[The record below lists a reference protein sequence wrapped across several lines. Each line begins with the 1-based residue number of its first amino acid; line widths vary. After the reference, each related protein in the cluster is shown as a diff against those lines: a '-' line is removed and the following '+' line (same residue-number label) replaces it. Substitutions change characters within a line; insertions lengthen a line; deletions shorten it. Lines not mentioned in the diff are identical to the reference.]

1 MPAQPDSA
9 AWLHVARAAA
19 ALAAAMG
26 IGRFAY
32 TPILPMMTAQAGL
45 TAQAAGHLATANY
58 VGYLGGAVAGTL
70 SHRLA
75 RSTTAWRTSLVVLIT
90 TLALMPLASTIFG
103 WLTLRTVAGFASAV
117 VFVIAVNSLLEH
129 LRDHSPHLP
138 GWGIGGVGVGI
149 ALSGVMVL
157 AMPATAGWRG
167 AWWTAA
173 VSAAVL
179 TVGAWGMRGS
189 TRPAA
194 VTPVVAPP
202 APVANAKRLFA
213 ALFTSYTLEGIGYI
227 VAGTFL
233 VAAIHQN
240 SSGWLGSGAWML
252 VGLAAA
258 PSAALWAWL
267 SARWQHPVLLVA
279 ALLLQAVGIALPA
292 IADGP
297 AAALVGAVLF
307 GATFIGVSTISLA
320 AGRLLQFPGAVAL
333 LTVGYSA
340 GQILGPLLV
349 SPLLGNGFHH
359 ALLAAAM
366 VVVASAVVAALLRRG
381 FTPAST
387 DRPTAA
393 MSTGR

>member
-1 MPAQPDSA
+1 MP
-9 AWLHVARAAA
+9 
-19 ALAAAMG
+19 
-26 IGRFAY
+26 
-32 TPILPMMTAQAGL
+32 
-45 TAQAAGHLATANY
+45 
-58 VGYLGGAVAGTL
+58 
-70 SHRLA
+70 
-75 RSTTAWRTSLVVLIT
+75 
-90 TLALMPLASTIFG
+90 
-103 WLTLRTVAGFASAV
+103 
-117 VFVIAVNSLLEH
+117 
-129 LRDHSPHLP
+129 
-138 GWGIGGVGVGI
+138 
-149 ALSGVMVL
+149 
-157 AMPATAGWRG
+157 
-167 AWWTAA
+167 
-173 VSAAVL
+173 
-179 TVGAWGMRGS
+179 
-189 TRPAA
+189 
-194 VTPVVAPP
+194 
-202 APVANAKRLFA
+202 NAKRLFA
-213 ALFTSYTLEGIGYI
+213 ALFVSYTLEGIGYI

-240 SSGWLGSGAWML
+240 SSGWLGSGAWLL

-267 SARWQHPVLLVA
+267 STRWRHPVLLVA

-292 IADGP
+292 LADGP
-297 AAALVGAVLF
+297 AAALIGAVLF

-349 SPLLGNGFHH
+349 SPLLGDGFHH

-381 FTPAST
+381 FTPAGT

>member
-1 MPAQPDSA
+1 
-9 AWLHVARAAA
+9 
-19 ALAAAMG
+19 
-26 IGRFAY
+26 
-32 TPILPMMTAQAGL
+32 
-45 TAQAAGHLATANY
+45 
-58 VGYLGGAVAGTL
+58 
-70 SHRLA
+70 
-75 RSTTAWRTSLVVLIT
+75 
-90 TLALMPLASTIFG
+90 
-103 WLTLRTVAGFASAV
+103 
-117 VFVIAVNSLLEH
+117 
-129 LRDHSPHLP
+129 
-138 GWGIGGVGVGI
+138 
-149 ALSGVMVL
+149 MVL

-267 SARWQHPVLLVA
+267 SARWRHPVLLVA